1 MPKPHPARLPR
12 LKIAHQLALLIVAT
26 VALAVLAVGGLGV
39 LNLRSGFRDYLQARD
54 AEQLMQLVAL
64 VEQRSANDPK
74 LLWLRN
80 DAEPIR
86 ALMDEFNGRAPR
98 PQRRPAREQGL
109 SPLGPPAPDGPPR
122 GFWSGLG
129 PPPPHPPPP
138 GAGFGSLGDRL
149 LVRDA
154 MGQRI
159 AGRPLPADAPRMV
172 RAIKVDGEEVAFV
185 ELRGEPEREGVD
197 ARFLQRQT
205 KSLVLA
211 ATGTFVAALLI
222 AWWLAARWSGPLRA
236 LQRATR
242 DIALGRRSPPLVP
255 AGAQEIA
262 QLMEDVNSMAAEL
275 ERLEKTRRV
284 WIAQISHELRTP
296 LSVLRGEM
304 EAIEDG
310 ARQPT
315 PDVMAGLRDE
325 VLQLNRRVDD
335 LHTLSMADM
344 GALPCTFTDGDAHA
358 RLWRMAQRFVNQAEQ
373 RGLTLATPAE
383 LAPAIDVCWD
393 FDRIE
398 QLVANLLRNSMLYT
412 DAPGSI
418 RIDWHNHGH
427 TLTLSVNDSPP
438 GVSSVDLTEL
448 FEPLFRGDRARQRH
462 LAEAGG
468 HGSGLGL
475 SIVRSIAHAHGG
487 NAVASAS
494 AMGGLQVTVT
504 LALRCLPNKPARA

>member
-1 MPKPHPARLPR
+1 MPQPRPARLPR

-54 AEQLMQLVAL
+54 EDQLTQLVAL
-64 VEQRSANDPK
+64 IERRSASDPQ

-80 DAEPIR
+80 EPEPMR
-86 ALMDEFNGRAPR
+86 ALMDEFSGRPVRPGHRPPR
-98 PQRRPAREQGL
+98 AEGWEPGRP
-109 SPLGPPAPDGPPR
+109 PPPDGPPGHAR
-122 GFWSGLG
+122 PGHR
-129 PPPPHPPPP
+129 PPPSPPP
-138 GAGFGSLGDRL
+138 GAGPSSFGERL

-154 MGQRI
+154 QGQRI
-159 AGRPLPADAPRMV
+159 AGRPLPADAQRTL
-172 RAIKVDGEEVAFV
+172 RAIKVNAEEVAFV
-185 ELRGEPEREGVD
+185 ELRAEPEPEGVD

-205 KSLVLA
+205 KSLVMA
-211 ATGTFVAALLI
+211 AIGTFIAAFLI
-222 AWWLAARWSGPLRA
+222 AWWLAARWSGPLRD

-242 DIALGRRSPPLVP
+242 DIASGRRNQPLIP
-255 AGAQEIA
+255 AGAREIA

-315 PDVMAGLRDE
+315 PEVMASLRDE

-344 GALPCTFTDGDAHA
+344 GALSCSFTPGDAHA
-358 RLWRMAQRFVNQAEQ
+358 ELWRIAQRFEVQATQ
-373 RGLTLATPAE
+373 RGLSLTLPPQK
-383 LAPAIDVCWD
+383 APAIAVRWD
-393 FDRIE
+393 FGRIE
-398 QLVANLLRNSMLYT
+398 QLLANLLRNSLLYT
-412 DAPGSI
+412 DTPGTI
-418 RIDWHNHGH
+418 AIDWQSDGTAV
-427 TLTLSVNDSPP
+427 TLTVNDSAP
-438 GVSSVDLTEL
+438 GVSAADLPEL
-448 FEPLFRGDRARQRH
+448 FEPLFRADRARQRNA
-462 LAEAGG
+462 AEAGG

-475 SIVRSIAHAHGG
+475 SIVQSISSAHGG
-487 NAVASAS
+487 KAIARRSAL
-494 AMGGLQVTVT
+494 GGLQLLVT
-504 LALRCLPNKPARA
+504 LECVPAPTEYSA